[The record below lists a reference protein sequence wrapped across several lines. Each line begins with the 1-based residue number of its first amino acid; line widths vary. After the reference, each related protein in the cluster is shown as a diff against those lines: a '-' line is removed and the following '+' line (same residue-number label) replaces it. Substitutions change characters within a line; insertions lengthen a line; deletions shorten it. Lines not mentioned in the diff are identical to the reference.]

1 MKVHLKLLTAV
12 LLLVPLNLM
21 AASAPSAEGEKL
33 NVCYSS
39 IAATSITTW
48 VPYEA
53 GIYKKYGLDVRIIY
67 VAGAQAITTLVSG
80 DTQIVQGSGRGSGA
94 VAVVRL
100 GRDSDRH
107 DD

>member
-39 IAATSITTW
+39 IAAT
-48 VPYEA
+48 
-53 GIYKKYGLDVRIIY
+53 KVR
-67 VAGAQAITTLVSG
+67 ARQRRC
-80 DTQIVQGSGRGSGA
+80 RGCPA
-94 VAVVRL
+94 RM
-100 GRDSDRH
+100 RQ
-107 DD
+107 